1 MAATAGTR
9 SLLLGRRAVVTG
21 GANGI
26 GAAVVRELAAAGAS
40 PGVTLDLEGALGRAA
55 LPEGW
60 SERPVDLRDDESVS
74 AAFAGARQALEGSI
88 DVLVAVAATGTP

>member
-1 MAATAGTR
+1 MTAASHGPWPI
-9 SLLLGRRAVVTG
+9 LDGRRTVVTG

-40 PGVTLDLEGALGRAA
+40 PGVVLDLEGSLGRGS

-60 SERPVDLRDDESVS
+60 SEIAVDLRDDASIRS
-74 AAFAGARQALEGSI
+74 ALGSAI
-88 DVLVAVAATGTP
+88 GYRLPTWLM